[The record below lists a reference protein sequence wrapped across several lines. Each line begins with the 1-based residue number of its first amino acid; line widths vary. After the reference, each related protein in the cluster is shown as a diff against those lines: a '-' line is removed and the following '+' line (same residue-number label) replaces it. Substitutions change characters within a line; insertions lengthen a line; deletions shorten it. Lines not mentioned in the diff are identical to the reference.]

1 MNQMTLCAT
10 RRSSVRKLADSI
22 AHHLFRLT
30 IRRPHAVYCMSGSN
44 YPYIAMQTSTH
55 SKETTAQRVASVS
68 NDGFLLF
75 LGKRVREL
83 RNRRGLT
90 RKMMAREADVSER
103 HLAQLEAGEGNVSIV
118 LLRRIAAALHV
129 SLAELFAAE
138 AETRHEK
145 ILIQRFLERL
155 PAHRVE
161 DAMLRLQREFGEEE
175 EARRKRVALIGL
187 RGAGKSTLGLRLG
200 QELNVPFIEMDQEI
214 EKDTGMPLGEIFSL
228 YGQTGYRAIERRTLE
243 RVLGE
248 QKRAILSVGGGVVSE
263 KETYDYLLSNC
274 YTVWIK
280 AHPEE
285 HMARVIAQGDLRAI
299 AGGNQAMLDLRG
311 ILEAREPLYRK
322 ADMYLD
328 TSGNTVDESF
338 AKLKAALQTDAK

>member
-1 MNQMTLCAT
+1 
-10 RRSSVRKLADSI
+10 
-22 AHHLFRLT
+22 
-30 IRRPHAVYCMSGSN
+30 
-44 YPYIAMQTSTH
+44 MQTSAH
-55 SKETTAQRVASVS
+55 SKEAASPRATPAS
-68 NDGFLLF
+68 SDGFLLS

-118 LLRRIAAALHV
+118 LLRRIVAALHV
-129 SLAELFAAE
+129 SLTELFAAE

-161 DAMLRLQREFGEEE
+161 DAMSRLLREFGDE
-175 EARRKRVALIGL
+175 EAVRRKRIALIGL
-187 RGAGKSTLGLRLG
+187 RGAGKSTLGVRLG
-200 QELNVPFIEMDQEI
+200 QEMNVPFIELDGEI

-228 YGQTGYRAIERRTLE
+228 YGQTGYRAIERRSLE
-243 RVLGE
+243 RVLHE
-248 QKRAILSVGGGVVSE
+248 QERAIVSVGGGVVSE

-280 AHPEE
+280 ARPEE

-299 AGGNQAMLDLRG
+299 AGGNQAMDDLRR

-328 TSGNTVDESF
+328 TSGSSVEDSF
-338 AKLKAALQTDAK
+338 AKLKAALQASEKQNEG

>member
-1 MNQMTLCAT
+1 
-10 RRSSVRKLADSI
+10 
-22 AHHLFRLT
+22 
-30 IRRPHAVYCMSGSN
+30 
-44 YPYIAMQTSTH
+44 MQTNAH
-55 SKETTAQRVASVS
+55 SKDAASSQVAPAS

-103 HLAQLEAGEGNVSIV
+103 HLAQLEAGEGNISIV
-118 LLRRIAAALHV
+118 LLRRIAGALHV

-138 AETRHEK
+138 AETPHEK
-145 ILIQRFLERL
+145 VLIQRFLERL

-161 DAMLRLQREFGEEE
+161 DAMFRLLREFGDEEA
-175 EARRKRVALIGL
+175 ARRKRVALIGL

-200 QELNVPFIEMDQEI
+200 QEMNISFIELDGEI

-228 YGQTGYRAIERRTLE
+228 YGQTGYRSIERRSLE
-243 RVLGE
+243 RVLHQQE
-248 QKRAILSVGGGVVSE
+248 RAILSVGGGVVSE

-280 AHPEE
+280 ARPEE

-299 AGGNQAMLDLRG
+299 AGGNQAMEDLSR

-328 TSGNTVDESF
+328 TSGHSVDESF
-338 AKLKAALQTDAK
+338 AKLKAALQTKQE

>member
-1 MNQMTLCAT
+1 
-10 RRSSVRKLADSI
+10 
-22 AHHLFRLT
+22 
-30 IRRPHAVYCMSGSN
+30 
-44 YPYIAMQTSTH
+44 MQTSTP
-55 SKETTAQRVASVS
+55 SKETASHGAAAVS
-68 NDGFLLF
+68 NDGFLLS

-145 ILIQRFLERL
+145 ILIQRFLDRL

-161 DAMLRLQREFGEEE
+161 DAMFRLLREFGDE
-175 EARRKRVALIGL
+175 EAVRRKRIALIGL
-187 RGAGKSTLGLRLG
+187 RGAGKSTLGVRLG
-200 QELNVPFIEMDQEI
+200 QEMNVPFIELDGEI

-228 YGQTGYRAIERRTLE
+228 YGQTGYRAIERRSLE
-243 RVLGE
+243 RVLHE
-248 QKRAILSVGGGVVSE
+248 QERAIVSVGGGVVSE

-280 AHPEE
+280 ARPEE

-299 AGGNQAMLDLRG
+299 AGGNQAMDDLRR

-328 TSGNTVDESF
+328 TSGSSVEDSF
-338 AKLKAALQTDAK
+338 AKLKAALQASEKQNEG

>member
-1 MNQMTLCAT
+1 
-10 RRSSVRKLADSI
+10 
-22 AHHLFRLT
+22 
-30 IRRPHAVYCMSGSN
+30 
-44 YPYIAMQTSTH
+44 MQTSAH
-55 SKETTAQRVASVS
+55 SKQASSERTAIVS

-103 HLAQLEAGEGNVSIV
+103 HLAQLETGEGNVSIV

-129 SLAELFAAE
+129 SLVELFAAE
-138 AETRHEK
+138 TETRHEK
-145 ILIQRFLERL
+145 VLIQRFLERL
-155 PAHRVE
+155 PAHRVA
-161 DAMLRLQREFGEEE
+161 DAMSRLLREFGDEEA
-175 EARRKRVALIGL
+175 ARRKRVALIGL

-200 QELNVPFIEMDQEI
+200 QELNIPFVELDREI
-214 EKDTGMPLGEIFSL
+214 EKDTGMPLAEIFSL
-228 YGQTGYRAIERRTLE
+228 YGQTGYRAIERRSLE
-243 RVLGE
+243 RVLHEHE
-248 QKRAILSVGGGVVSE
+248 QAILSVGGGVVSE

-280 AHPEE
+280 AQPEE
-285 HMARVIAQGDLRAI
+285 HMSRVIAQGDLRVI
-299 AGGNQAMLDLRG
+299 AGGNPAMDDLRR

-338 AKLKAALQTDAK
+338 AKLKAALQTKQE